1 MQKSKII
8 AEVSSN
14 HAGDISLAKEFIRVA
29 ALNGA
34 DYVKFQ
40 SSRYEDLVSKD
51 DVQAGWIK
59 KTSLS
64 DEAYF
69 ELIAE
74 AKKQGVRF
82 LTTCFSIS
90 RVDFL
95 ASLGMEEIKIASSDL
110 LSFSMI
116 ERLAKHFKHLII
128 STGMHSIEEIEE
140 AIRFLLR
147 NKINATLL
155 HAVSIYPTPLEKSFM
170 YKFLW
175 LKDHFP
181 SVGYSHHVSSILPVQ
196 FAIAQQAE
204 IVEVHIKR
212 GESGP
217 GRVTPWDLSCNDL
230 KKIAE
235 FRDSIEI
242 VCGQKDWLSKKNFLF
257 PEETG
262 ARSRFIGR
270 WGDNR

>member
-1 MQKSKII
+1 MKSKVV

-40 SSRYEDLVSKD
+40 SSRYQDLLNKD
-51 DVQAGWIK
+51 DVQAEWIK

-64 DEAYF
+64 DEAHF

-82 LTTCFSIS
+82 LTTCFSLRRI
-90 RVDFL
+90 DFL

-116 ERLAKHFKHLII
+116 EKLTEHFKHLII
-128 STGMHSIEEIEE
+128 STGMHSIEEIKE
-140 AIRFLLR
+140 AIGFLLR

-155 HAVSIYPTPLEKSFM
+155 HAVSIYPAPIEKSFM

-175 LKDHFP
+175 LKEHFP
-181 SVGYSHHVSSILPVQ
+181 SVGYSHHASSIVPVQ

-204 IVEVHIKR
+204 IVEVHLKL
-212 GESGP
+212 GEKGP
-217 GRVTPWDLSCNDL
+217 GRATAWDLSCDEL
-230 KKIAE
+230 KKIVE
-235 FRDSIEI
+235 FRDNIEKA
-242 VCGQKDWLSKKNFLF
+242 CGQQDWLSEKDFLF
-257 PEETG
+257 TEEIA